1 MGQYKCSLELK
12 KEDIVINQYIYE
24 VGGYRYNWH
33 KDIEI
38 MLVLVGKVEVCVEG
52 KIYNLEEG
60 DIILVNPNE
69 GHASLKK
76 DEQSIVMVLH
86 MDTKYFNLFFYDK
99 DEVRFKCNTTEE
111 DKDDLKFK
119 KLRKLLCEMMIS
131 MKNNSIEGHFESLS
145 HLSMLS
151 SHLFKEFYIQNN
163 NMNNI
168 KLKKTKKQLKIVIDY
183 IQENHREKICLDD
196 VANLINYN
204 SSYVSSFF
212 KSNIGVNF
220 YEYLLRVRLQSAV
233 IELITTDK
241 PIYHIALDN
250 GFSDVKSFNTAFKKN
265 FNKLP
270 NQYRLENKTIQPILS
285 IEKRTFI
292 ELDNEIINNKLNE
305 YINIGKGNKKDI
317 KEEKKDDIMHN
328 NIDNNEIKILCN
340 KDDKTSEFMEYLRK
354 SNIKIKLEIS

>member
-1 MGQYKCSLELK
+1 MGQYKCALELK

-60 DIILVNPNE
+60 DVILVNSNE

-76 DEQSIVMVLH
+76 DEESIVMVLH

-99 DEVRFKCNTTEE
+99 DHIRFRCNTVEE
-111 DKDDLKFK
+111 NKDDFKFIE
-119 KLRKLLCEMMIS
+119 LRKLLCEMMIS
-131 MKNNSIEGHFESLS
+131 MKDNSIEGQFKSLS
-145 HLSMLS
+145 YLSMLS
-151 SHLFKEFYIQNN
+151 SHLFKEFYVQND
-163 NMNNI
+163 NMNNL
-168 KLKKTKKQLKIVIDY
+168 KLKKTKKQLKAVVDY
-183 IQENHREKICLDD
+183 IQENYKEKIHLDD
-196 VANLINYN
+196 VAKLINYN

-212 KSNIGVNF
+212 KSNIGINF

-270 NQYRLENKTIQPILS
+270 NQYRIENKTVQPILS

-292 ELDNEIINNKLNE
+292 DLDNEIINNKLNE
-305 YINIGKGNKKDI
+305 HITIDKEKESKKDI
-317 KEEKKDDIMHN
+317 KEEKKDSN
-328 NIDNNEIKILCN
+328 LDNNQIKILCN
-340 KDDKTSEFMEYLRK
+340 KDDKTDEFMEYLRK